1 MSTPRQPW
9 TFGLILGLGYFGV
22 TAVSPIYNTYTPLL
36 LRDLGLSAGLVG
48 FVMGWDNLLNMF
60 LPAWAGARSD
70 RTWTRWGRRKPWILA
85 AAPAAAL
92 CFALIPQMRTL
103 AGLLTLIL
111 AANLALSL
119 LRAPGLALLGDL
131 FAPAERAKANGL
143 INLLGGLGVLVALV
157 GSGALYSLN
166 AALPYRMGGLALLA
180 SALIFALLV
189 RERRQW
195 GSSAG
200 VGVAGVW
207 RRLLGMIR
215 GQERASALTLLAAFF
230 GFSGFNILETWISSF
245 GRYALGMPAERL
257 PFILAV
263 FAAALLVSALPA
275 GFLAARMGHR
285 RAMAVGMLALAL
297 LFVAGIWVQSEQ
309 MLMLLLAPA
318 GAAWALIIINLFP
331 LLYQVGGEGS
341 AGLFTGLYYTVTSA
355 AAAAGPQAAGLLLD
369 WSGQDF
375 GWVWALA
382 GGLMAAG
389 AITITAV
396 KTPD

>member
-1 MSTPRQPW
+1 MMSTRRLPW

-22 TAVSPIYNTYTPLL
+22 TAVSPVYNTYTPLL

-48 FVMGWDNLLNMF
+48 FVMAWDNVLNMF

-70 RTWTRWGRRKPWILA
+70 HTWTRWGRRKPWVLA
-85 AAPAAAL
+85 AAPVAAL
-92 CFALIPQMRTL
+92 FFAAIPQMRTL
-103 AGLLTLIL
+103 AGLLAVIL

-131 FAPAERAKANGL
+131 FAPAERAKASGL
-143 INLLGGLGVLVALV
+143 INLLGGLGVLAALV
-157 GSGALYSLN
+157 GSGLLAARD
-166 AALPYRMGGLALLA
+166 AALPYRLGGLLLVA
-180 SALIFALLV
+180 SALVFALLV
-189 RERRQW
+189 HERRSW

-200 VGVAGVW
+200 VGVGGVW
-207 RRLLGMIR
+207 RRLLGMAR
-215 GQERASALTLLAAFF
+215 GQDRAAALVLLAAFF
-230 GFSGFNILETWISSF
+230 SFSGFNILETWVSSF
-245 GRYALGMPAERL
+245 GRYALGVAPERL

-263 FAAALLVSALPA
+263 FAGALLTSALPA
-275 GFLAARMGHR
+275 GFLGARLGHR
-285 RAMAVGMLALAL
+285 PAMAAGMLALAL
-297 LFVAGIWVQSEQ
+297 LFAAGLWVQSEA
-309 MLMLLLAPA
+309 MLMGLLVPA

-355 AAAAGPQAAGLLLD
+355 AAAAGPQVAGLLLD

-382 GGLMAAG
+382 AGLMAAG
-389 AITITAV
+389 ALTLARV
-396 KTPD
+396 RE